1 MKYDI
6 LTQIVLFSYK
16 IIKKYKEVFEVPIL
30 ITVLV
35 GVAALAI
42 GLLVGFFARKKIGES
57 KIGSAEA
64 EAKRILNESSK
75 NAEAKK
81 KELLLEAKEETLRL
95 RNEAEHELKERR
107 AEVSRM
113 ERRLNQKEENLDRK
127 TENLERKT
135 EQLEEKLKANDA
147 LKEKINDVLARHL
160 TKLEEISGYT
170 AEEAKSELICR
181 VESEARHE
189 MAQKLDELE
198 TQFKEE
204 ADAKARNLLSLAIQR
219 CAADH
224 VTEST
229 ISVVQLPNE
238 EMKGRIIG
246 REGRNI
252 QKLET
257 LTGVELIIDDT
268 PEAITVSGFDPVR
281 REVARLAL
289 EKLIA
294 DGRIHPARIEEMVEK
309 SRREVDA
316 VIKQAGERATFDV
329 NVHGIHPDLIKLLGR
344 LRYRTSYGQNVL
356 QHSIEVAWLA
366 GLMADELGIDGN
378 LARRAGLLHDIGK
391 AFPQDMEGSHV
402 ELGVNAAKKYKES
415 AEVVHAIEAH
425 HNDVEPKTI
434 MAILVQ
440 AADAVSAARP
450 GARREDME
458 NYIKRLQKLEEIAVG
473 FQGVEKAFAIQA
485 GREIRVMV
493 KPEVVNDAGMKLIAR
508 EMAKKIEEE
517 VKYPGQIKLN
527 LIRETRA
534 VDYAK

>member
-1 MKYDI
+1 MEFVI
-6 LTQIVLFSYK
+6 P
-16 IIKKYKEVFEVPIL
+16 II
-30 ITVLV
+30 V
-35 GVAALAI
+35 GVVALAVGVLI
-42 GLLVGFFARKKIGES
+42 GFLIRKRIGEA

-64 EAKRILNESSK
+64 EAKRILEEGAK
-75 NAEAKK
+75 GAEAKK
-81 KELLLEAKEETLRL
+81 KEALLEAKEETLRL
-95 RNEAEHELKERR
+95 RNEAERELKERR
-107 AEVSRM
+107 AEVSRQ
-113 ERRLNQKEENLDRK
+113 ERRINQKEENLDKK
-127 TENLERKT
+127 TETLERKN
-135 EQLEEKLKANDA
+135 EQLDEKLKANDI
-147 LKEKINDVLARHL
+147 LREQINEVLAQHL
-160 TKLEEISGYT
+160 KRLEEISGYT
-170 AEEAKSELICR
+170 VDQAKEELLAR
-181 VESEARHE
+181 VESETTHE
-189 MAQKLDELE
+189 IAQKLDELE
-198 TQFKEE
+198 TRFKEE
-204 ADAKARNLLSLAIQR
+204 ADTKARNILSMAIQR

-229 ISVVQLPNE
+229 ISVVSLPNE

-309 SRREVDA
+309 ARREVDA
-316 VIKQAGERATFDV
+316 VIKQAGERSTFDV
-329 NVHGIHPDLIKLLGR
+329 GVHGIHPELVKLLGR

-366 GLMADELGIDGN
+366 GMMADELGVDGA

-402 ELGVNAAKKYKES
+402 ELGVNAARKYKES
-415 AEVVHAIEAH
+415 AEVIHAIEAH

-434 MAILVQ
+434 VAILVQ

-458 NYIKRLQKLEEIAVG
+458 NYIKRLQKLEEVAVS
-473 FQGVEKAFAIQA
+473 FQGVDKAYAIQA

-493 KPEVVNDAGMKLIAR
+493 KPEVVNDEGMKLIAR

-517 VKYPGQIKLN
+517 VKYPGQIKLH

>member
-1 MKYDI
+1 MVQAWI
-6 LTQIVLFSYK
+6 AVVI
-16 IIKKYKEVFEVPIL
+16 
-30 ITVLV
+30 
-35 GVAALAI
+35 GVVALAI
-42 GLLVGFFARKKIGES
+42 GSFVGYIIRKKIGES

-75 NAEAKK
+75 NADARK

-95 RNEAEHELKERR
+95 RNETERELKERR
-107 AEVSRM
+107 AEVTRM
-113 ERRLNQKEENLDRK
+113 ERRLNQKEENLDKK
-127 TENLERKT
+127 TETLERKT

-147 LKEKINDVLARHL
+147 LKEKINEVLSQHL
-160 TKLEEISGYT
+160 TRLEEISGYT
-170 AEEAKSELICR
+170 ADQAKTELIIR

-329 NVHGIHPDLIKLLGR
+329 NVHGIHPDLVKLLGR

-366 GLMADELGIDGN
+366 GLMADELGVDGN

-402 ELGVNAAKKYKES
+402 ELGVQAAKKYKES

-434 MAILVQ
+434 VAVLIQ

-473 FQGVEKAFAIQA
+473 FQGVDKAFAIQA

-493 KPEVVNDAGMKLIAR
+493 KPEVVNDEGMKLIAR

>member
-1 MKYDI
+1 M
-6 LTQIVLFSYK
+6 S
-16 IIKKYKEVFEVPIL
+16 EIL
-30 ITVLV
+30 IPIIV
-35 GVAALAI
+35 GVAALALGVLI
-42 GLLVGFFARKKIGES
+42 GFVIRKKIGEA
-57 KIGSAEA
+57 KIGSAEV
-64 EAKRILNESSK
+64 EAKRILEEGTK

-81 KELLLEAKEETLRL
+81 KEAIIEAKEETLRL
-95 RNEAEHELKERR
+95 RNETERELKERR
-107 AEVSRM
+107 NEVSRQ
-113 ERRLNQKEENLDRK
+113 ERRINQKEENLDRK
-127 TENLERKT
+127 TEALERKN
-135 EQLEEKLKANDA
+135 EQLDEKLKANDA
-147 LKEKINDVLARHL
+147 VRAQINEVLEQHL
-160 TKLEEISGYT
+160 QRLEEISNYT
-170 AEEAKSELICR
+170 SEQAKAELIAR
-181 VESEARHE
+181 IESEARHE
-189 MAQKLDELE
+189 MAQKMDELE
-198 TQFKEE
+198 AQFKEE

-229 ISVVQLPNE
+229 ISVVTLPNE

-289 EKLIA
+289 EKLIS

-309 SRREVDA
+309 ARREVDA
-316 VIKQAGERATFDV
+316 VIKQAGERSTFDV
-329 NVHGIHPDLIKLLGR
+329 NVHGIHPDLVKLLGR

-356 QHSIEVAWLA
+356 QHSVEVAWLA
-366 GLMADELGIDGN
+366 GMMADELGLDGAI
-378 LARRAGLLHDIGK
+378 ARRAGLLHDIGK
-391 AFPQDMEGSHV
+391 AFPQDVEGSHV

-434 MAILVQ
+434 IAILVQ

-473 FQGVEKAFAIQA
+473 FDGVDKAYAIQA

-493 KPEVVNDAGMKLIAR
+493 KPEVVNDEGMKLIAR
-508 EMAKKIEEE
+508 EMAKKIEDE

-527 LIRETRA
+527 LIRETRT

>member
-1 MKYDI
+1 MEYLI
-6 LTQIVLFSYK
+6 P
-16 IIKKYKEVFEVPIL
+16 II
-30 ITVLV
+30 V
-35 GVAALAI
+35 GVAALAVGVLI
-42 GLLVGFFARKKIGES
+42 GILFRKKIGEA
-57 KIGSAEA
+57 KIGSAEE
-64 EAKRILNESSK
+64 EAKRILDESVK

-81 KELLLEAKEETLRL
+81 KEALIEAKEETLRL
-95 RNEAEHELKERR
+95 RNETERELKERR
-107 AEVSRM
+107 SEISRQ
-113 ERRLNQKEENLDRK
+113 ERRINQKEENLDRK
-127 TENLERKT
+127 TENLERKN
-135 EQLEEKLKANDA
+135 EQLDEKLKANDA
-147 LKEKINDVLARHL
+147 LREQINEVLEQHL
-160 TKLEEISGYT
+160 KRLEEISGYT
-170 AEEAKSELICR
+170 AEQAKDELLAR
-181 VESEARHE
+181 VESETRHE
-189 MAQKLDELE
+189 MAQKLVELE
-198 TQFKEE
+198 AQFKEE
-204 ADAKARNLLSLAIQR
+204 ADSKARNLLTLAIQR

-229 ISVVQLPNE
+229 ISVVSLPNE

-281 REVARLAL
+281 REIARQAL

-309 SRREVDA
+309 ARREVEA
-316 VIKQAGERATFDV
+316 SVKQAGERATFDV
-329 NVHGIHPDLIKLLGR
+329 NVHGINPELVRLLGR

-356 QHSIEVAWLA
+356 QHSVEVAWLA
-366 GLMADELGIDGN
+366 GLMADELGLDGN

-425 HNDVEPKTI
+425 HNDVEPRTPI
-434 MAILVQ
+434 AVLVQ

-473 FQGVEKAFAIQA
+473 FQGVDKAYAIQA

-493 KPEVVNDAGMKLIAR
+493 KPEIVNDEGMKLIAR

-534 VDYAK
+534 VDYAR

>member
-1 MKYDI
+1 M
-6 LTQIVLFSYK
+6 
-16 IIKKYKEVFEVPIL
+16 EEIL
-30 ITVLV
+30 IPIIV
-35 GVAALAI
+35 GVAALVI
-42 GLLVGFFARKKIGES
+42 GILVGFIIRKKIGEA

-64 EAKRILNESSK
+64 EATRILEEGAK

-81 KELLLEAKEETLRL
+81 KEALLEAKEETLRL
-95 RNEAEHELKERR
+95 RNETERELKERR
-107 AEVSRM
+107 SEVSRQ
-113 ERRLNQKEENLDRK
+113 ERRISQKEENLDKK
-127 TENLERKT
+127 TEALERKN
-135 EQLEEKLKANDA
+135 EQLDEKLKANDA
-147 LKEKINDVLARHL
+147 LREQINEVLAQHL
-160 TKLEEISGYT
+160 KRLEEISSYT
-170 AEEAKSELICR
+170 IEEAKAELLAR
-181 VESEARHE
+181 VESEAKHE

-198 TQFKEE
+198 AQFKEE
-204 ADAKARNLLSLAIQR
+204 SEAKARNLLSLAIQR

-229 ISVVQLPNE
+229 ISVVTLPNE

-289 EKLIA
+289 EKLIS

-309 SRREVDA
+309 ARREVDA
-316 VIKQAGERATFDV
+316 VIKQAGERSTYDV
-329 NVHGIHPDLIKLLGR
+329 GVHGIHPDLVRLLGR

-366 GLMADELGIDGN
+366 GIMADELGLDGS

-391 AFPQDMEGSHV
+391 AFPQDVEGSHV
-402 ELGVNAAKKYKES
+402 ELGVNAVKKYKENPD
-415 AEVVHAIEAH
+415 VIHAIEAH
-425 HNDVEPKTI
+425 HNDVEPRTI
-434 MAILVQ
+434 IAVLVQ

-473 FQGVEKAFAIQA
+473 FQGVDKAFAIQA

-493 KPEVVNDAGMKLIAR
+493 KPEVVNDEGMKLIAR

>member
-1 MKYDI
+1 MN
-6 LTQIVLFSYK
+6 
-16 IIKKYKEVFEVPIL
+16 EIL
-30 ITVLV
+30 IPIIV
-35 GVAALAI
+35 GVAALAL
-42 GLLVGFFARKKIGES
+42 GVLVGFLIRKKIGEA
-57 KIGSAEA
+57 KIGSAEV
-64 EAKRILNESSK
+64 EAKRILEEGSK

-81 KELLLEAKEETLRL
+81 KEAILEAKEETLRL
-95 RNEAEHELKERR
+95 RNETERELKERR
-107 AEVSRM
+107 NEVSRQ
-113 ERRLNQKEENLDRK
+113 ERRINQKEENLDKK
-127 TENLERKT
+127 TEALERKN
-135 EQLEEKLKANDA
+135 EQLDEKLKANDA
-147 LKEKINDVLARHL
+147 LRAQINEVLEQHL
-160 TKLEEISGYT
+160 QRLEEISNYT
-170 AEEAKSELICR
+170 SDQAKAELIAR
-181 VESEARHE
+181 IESEARHE
-189 MAQKLDELE
+189 MAQKMDELE
-198 TQFKEE
+198 AQFKEE
-204 ADAKARNLLSLAIQR
+204 AETKARNLLSLAIQR

-229 ISVVQLPNE
+229 ISVVTLPNE

-289 EKLIA
+289 EKLIS

-309 SRREVDA
+309 ARREVEA
-316 VIKQAGERATFDV
+316 VIKQAGERSTFDV
-329 NVHGIHPDLIKLLGR
+329 KVHGIHPDLVKLLGR

-356 QHSIEVAWLA
+356 QHSVEVAWLA
-366 GLMADELGIDGN
+366 GMMADELGLDGTV
-378 LARRAGLLHDIGK
+378 ARRAGLLHDIGK

-402 ELGVNAAKKYKES
+402 ELGVNAVKKYKES

-425 HNDVEPKTI
+425 HNDVEPRTI
-434 MAILVQ
+434 IAILVQ

-473 FQGVEKAFAIQA
+473 FQGVEKAYAIQA

-493 KPEVVNDAGMKLIAR
+493 KPEVVNDEGMKLIAR

>member
-1 MKYDI
+1 MEFVI
-6 LTQIVLFSYK
+6 P
-16 IIKKYKEVFEVPIL
+16 II
-30 ITVLV
+30 V
-35 GVAALAI
+35 GVVALAVGVLI
-42 GLLVGFFARKKIGES
+42 GFLIRKRIGEA

-64 EAKRILNESSK
+64 EAKRILEEGAK
-75 NAEAKK
+75 GAEAKK
-81 KELLLEAKEETLRL
+81 KEALLEAKEETLRL
-95 RNEAEHELKERR
+95 RNEAERELKERR
-107 AEVSRM
+107 AEVSRQ
-113 ERRLNQKEENLDRK
+113 ERRINQKEENLDKK
-127 TENLERKT
+127 TETLERKN
-135 EQLEEKLKANDA
+135 EQLDEKLKANDV
-147 LKEKINDVLARHL
+147 LREQINEVLAQHL
-160 TKLEEISGYT
+160 KRLEEISGYT
-170 AEEAKSELICR
+170 VDQAKEELLAR
-181 VESEARHE
+181 VESETTHE
-189 MAQKLDELE
+189 IAQKLDELE
-198 TQFKEE
+198 TRFKEE
-204 ADAKARNLLSLAIQR
+204 ADTKARNILSMAIQR

-229 ISVVQLPNE
+229 ISVVSLPNE

-309 SRREVDA
+309 ARREVDA
-316 VIKQAGERATFDV
+316 VIKQAGERSTFDV
-329 NVHGIHPDLIKLLGR
+329 GVHGIHPELVKLLGR

-366 GLMADELGIDGN
+366 GMMADELGVDGA

-402 ELGVNAAKKYKES
+402 ELGVNAARKYKES
-415 AEVVHAIEAH
+415 AEVIHAIEAH

-434 MAILVQ
+434 VAILVQ

-458 NYIKRLQKLEEIAVG
+458 NYIKRLQKLEEVAVS
-473 FQGVEKAFAIQA
+473 FQGVDKAYAIQA

-493 KPEVVNDAGMKLIAR
+493 KPEVVNDEGMKLIAR

-517 VKYPGQIKLN
+517 VKYPGQIKLH